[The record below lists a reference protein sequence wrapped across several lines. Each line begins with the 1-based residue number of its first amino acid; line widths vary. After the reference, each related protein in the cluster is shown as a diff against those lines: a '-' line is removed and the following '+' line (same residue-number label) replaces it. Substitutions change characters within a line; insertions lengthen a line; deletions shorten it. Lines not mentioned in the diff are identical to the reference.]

1 MKYTVQL
8 KGNFML
14 TRGQRVQHLR
24 MISVALIMSIWVP
37 VGIFLCQIRPAC
49 NMCECFG
56 KIPHHNSVC
65 GKCLNSISVSLRC
78 VIYSYVVL
86 YQVTCGS
93 PMLVLTLAA
102 HLYSLMHSMVDTI
115 LCMLVE
121 LCLHSLSGTGLC
133 IYISDRSLQSLHTI
147 ARQYIHN
154 NIHN

>member
-1 MKYTVQL
+1 
-8 KGNFML
+8 ML

-56 KIPHHNSVC
+56 KIPHHNPVC
-65 GKCLNSISVSLRC
+65 GKCLNSISVSLRVC
-78 VIYSYVVL
+78 NIQL
-86 YQVTCGS
+86 CGLTCGS

-102 HLYSLMHSMVDTI
+102 HPYSLMHSMVDTI
-115 LCMLVE
+115 LCMLVV

-147 ARQYIHN
+147 ACQYIHN
-154 NIHN
+154 NIHNKGLEIYL